1 MKPSEM
7 KIEKKAAELFVHKG
21 WSVEE
26 IAGEFDL
33 EVARVEQWRRNFSW
47 DEKMMEYLNKQKKL
61 KDYLGALK
69 AKLAQEAFK
78 TLESRK
84 ISDMA
89 TLLKAEASLVKAGGN
104 GRKSQPRS
112 RQEIARLIREEYGID
127 ENENQDSSFLPE
139 EVAS

>member
-1 MKPSEM
+1 MKSSEM

-21 WSVEE
+21 WSIEE

-33 EVARVEQWRRNFSW
+33 EIARVEKWRRNFSW
-47 DEKMMEYLNKQKKL
+47 DEKMMEYLNRQRKL

-89 TLLKAEASLVKAGGN
+89 TLMKAEASLVKAGEN
-104 GRKSQPRS
+104 GSKSQPRS

-127 ENENQDSSFLPE
+127 ENENQDSTFLPK

>member
-1 MKPSEM
+1 MRSSEM
-7 KIEKKAAELFVHKG
+7 EVEKKAAELFVYKG
-21 WSVEE
+21 WSIEE

-47 DEKMMEYLNKQKKL
+47 DEKMMEYLNNQRKL

-69 AKLAQEAFK
+69 TRLAQEAFK

-89 TLLKAEASLVKAGGN
+89 TLLKAEASLVKVSGN
-104 GRKSQPRS
+104 RKKSNPRS

-127 ENENQDSSFLPE
+127 ENENQDSSSLPK